1 MLFFTATTSFF
12 FCLSP
17 FLFFRATFPN
27 VVSLTL
33 PSLHHV
39 VFVFFLFLFKC
50 LRPLRSFQQ
59 WHHVTHAA
67 QMLRGWL
74 LVRNSA
80 ARATKTRPLP
90 RLPCEQ
96 IEADEMAVVHDVA
109 LGYSPAHRKQVSSRV
124 HPGWNRLSN
133 S

>member
-1 MLFFTATTSFF
+1 
-12 FCLSP
+12 
-17 FLFFRATFPN
+17 LFFRATFPN

-33 PSLHHV
+33 PPLNHV
-39 VFVFFLFLFKC
+39 VFIFFVFFLSAFLH
-50 LRPLRSFQQ
+50 PLRSF
-59 WHHVTHAA
+59 HHVTHTAP
-67 QMLRGWL
+67 MLRGWL

-109 LGYSPAHRKQVSSRV
+109 LGYSPAHRKQASSSV